1 MDVMMPGL
9 DGPSTLRR
17 LRADPRSALIPI
29 IFLTAKVLPG
39 ELAQLLQLGALGVI
53 AKPFDPAHLC
63 ADLHARWQGRDAPSE
78 ADSHAPG
85 SARIAPQ
92 PSALDIEFIT
102 RARKDAIR
110 LREMLGRA
118 VDGDLTALE
127 EVERIAHGIH
137 GTAAMF
143 GLPGV
148 SDCGGVIE
156 RLAERAIGAAGQA
169 EPGTQSRLLQ
179 ELIDGTASLAAAVSR
194 RRGGSLP
201 KHSGP
206 HPRGSTSVKIEPLPS
221 FERTPISRSN
231 RRAMRCAILRPMPWP
246 SRPAASLTW

>member
-1 MDVMMPGL
+1 MKKLHSVLYVDDDPDICVVVQAALTLIGGLVVDVASSGEMAIGLALQGQPDLILMDVMMPGL

-17 LRADPRSALIPI
+17 LRAEPRTALIPI

-63 ADLHARWQGRDAPSE
+63 ANLHARWEGLAAPSE

-85 SARIAPQ
+85 AARIARQ

-102 RARKDAIR
+102 RARKDATR

-118 VDGDLTALE
+118 VDGDLAALGE
-127 EVERIAHGIH
+127 IERIAHGIH

-143 GLPGV
+143 GLPRV

-156 RLAERAIGAAGQA
+156 RLAERAIGAAAQA
-169 EPGTQSRLLQ
+169 EPETQSRLLQ
-179 ELIDGTASLAAAVSR
+179 ELIDGTASLAAAVSAA
-194 RRGGSLP
+194 
-201 KHSGP
+201 
-206 HPRGSTSVKIEPLPS
+206 EAA
-221 FERTPISRSN
+221 
-231 RRAMRCAILRPMPWP
+231 RA
-246 SRPAASLTW
+246 

>member
-1 MDVMMPGL
+1 MAGPRRSLRSRLTRSGL
-9 DGPSTLRR
+9 GSH
-17 LRADPRSALIPI
+17 RAE
-29 IFLTAKVLPG
+29 T
-39 ELAQLLQLGALGVI
+39 
-53 AKPFDPAHLC
+53 
-63 ADLHARWQGRDAPSE
+63 
-78 ADSHAPG
+78 
-85 SARIAPQ
+85 
-92 PSALDIEFIT
+92 SALDIEFIT

-179 ELIDGTASLAAAVSR
+179 ELIDGTASLAAAVSAA
-194 RRGGSLP
+194 
-201 KHSGP
+201 
-206 HPRGSTSVKIEPLPS
+206 EAA
-221 FERTPISRSN
+221 
-231 RRAMRCAILRPMPWP
+231 RA
-246 SRPAASLTW
+246 